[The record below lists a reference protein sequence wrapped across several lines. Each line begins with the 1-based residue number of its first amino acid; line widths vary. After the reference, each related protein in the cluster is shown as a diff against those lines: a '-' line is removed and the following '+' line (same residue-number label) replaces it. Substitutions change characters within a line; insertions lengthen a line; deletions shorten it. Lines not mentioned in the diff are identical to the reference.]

1 MNDARMMGI
10 GMTSQRTRERMI
22 QRLRESGITSES
34 VLGVM
39 STTPRHIFVD
49 EALASRAY
57 EDTALPIGFGQ
68 TISQPL
74 TVARMSEL
82 LFAEGRIKTV
92 LEIGTGSGYQTAVLA
107 QLADQVLTVER
118 IRGLSQRA
126 RQRLSELRL
135 HNVRFKYDDGN
146 SGWSEPGPFAGIIVT
161 AVANEL
167 PPALLAQLALGGR
180 LVIPTGSGTTQV
192 LRLIIRTED
201 GYSDQL
207 IDRVQFVPMRAGLR
221 G

>member
-1 MNDARMMGI
+1 MLGI
-10 GMTSQRTRERMI
+10 GMTSQRTRERMV
-22 QRLRESGITSES
+22 QRLRESGISNET

-39 STTPRHIFVD
+39 STTPRHLFVD

-74 TVARMSEL
+74 TVARMTEL
-82 LFAEGRIKTV
+82 MFAEGRLGTV
-92 LEIGTGSGYQTAVLA
+92 LEIGTGSGFQTAVLA

-146 SGWSEPGPFAGIIVT
+146 SGWSEPGPFAGIMVT
-161 AVANEL
+161 AAASEL
-167 PPALLAQLALGGR
+167 PPALLAQLAPGGR
-180 LVIPTGSGTTQV
+180 LVIPTGSGSTQV

-201 GYSDQL
+201 GFSDQL

>member
-1 MNDARMMGI
+1 MQGI
-10 GMTSQRTRERMI
+10 GMTSQRTRERMV
-22 QRLRESGITSES
+22 QRLRESGIANET

-39 STTPRHIFVD
+39 SITPRHIFVD

-68 TISQPL
+68 TISQPA
-74 TVARMSEL
+74 TVARMTEL
-82 LFAEGRIKTV
+82 LFATGRLKTV

-126 RQRLSELRL
+126 RQRMSELRL

-146 SGWSEPGPFAGIIVT
+146 TGWSEPGPFAGIMVT
-161 AVANEL
+161 AAAQEL
-167 PPALLAQLALGGR
+167 PQALLAQLAVDGR
-180 LVIPTGSGTTQV
+180 LVIPTGSGNTQV

-201 GYSDQL
+201 GFSDQL